1 MTKPK
6 KTSSAEITEANEAVS
21 RGGGGDQ
28 ERTTGPRIGQL
39 AAGMAL
45 AAEADAGKGET
56 ERALD
61 RATAKDEARK
71 R

>member
-6 KTSSAEITEANEAVS
+6 NTSSNDITEANEAVS

-28 ERTTGPRIGQL
+28 ERKYGPRIGQP

-45 AAEADAGKGET
+45 AVEADAGKGET
-56 ERALD
+56 EKALD
-61 RATAKDEARK
+61 RSTAKDEARK